1 MPFSAT
7 LDDFASAL
15 NAPASPPPANTRGRE
30 GAPDAKRFS
39 VYRNNV
45 AASLIQAMEARFPVV
60 RRLVGD
66 EFFRGLARAYTARH
80 KPATAVI
87 IHYGAGFAD
96 FIAAFEPARDLP
108 YLADV
113 ARLENAWV
121 EAYHSAE
128 AAPLTLEA
136 LAEIDPAHFAELKF
150 AFHPAVRLLRSDH
163 PAGSIW
169 AGHQGGGEVIAPKD
183 WIGEATLIARPHADV
198 LVRILPPSGYESA
211 AALRSGAT
219 LGEAHVATQRDDFD
233 AGAHLVGLIEAGA
246 IVRVSTGGK

>member
-1 MPFSAT
+1 MRFSET
-7 LDDFASAL
+7 LDSFAAAL
-15 NAPASPPPANTRGRE
+15 NAPASPPPAQTLGRE
-30 GAPDAKRFS
+30 GAPDARRFA

-45 AASLIQAMEARFPVV
+45 AVSLIAAMEARFPVV

-80 KPATAVI
+80 KPQTAVL

-121 EAYHSAE
+121 EASHSAE
-128 AAPLTLEA
+128 AEPADLTA
-136 LAEIDPAHFAELKF
+136 LARIDPEQFTELTF
-150 AFHPAVRLLRSDH
+150 AFHPAVQLLKSDH

-169 AGHQGGGEVIAPKD
+169 AGHQGAGAASAPAN
-183 WIGEATLIARPHADV
+183 WISEATLVTRPHADV
-198 LVRILPPSGYESA
+198 LVRILPPSGYEFA
-211 AALRSGAT
+211 VALKSGAT
-219 LGEAHVATQRDDFD
+219 LAEAHAAARRDGFD

-246 IVRVSTGGK
+246 ITNIRT

>member
-1 MPFSAT
+1 MFEAAISA
-7 LDDFASAL
+7 FARAL
-15 NAPASPPPANTRGRE
+15 TDPAAPPPEALSGSHPRGF
-30 GAPDAKRFS
+30 A

-45 AASLIQAMEARFPVV
+45 AVSLIAAMEARFPVV

-80 KPATAVI
+80 KPQTAVL

-128 AAPLTLEA
+128 AEPADLTA
-136 LAEIDPAHFAELKF
+136 LARIDPQQFTELTF
-150 AFHPAVRLLRSDH
+150 AFHPAVQLLKSDH

-169 AGHQGGGEVIAPKD
+169 AGHQGAGEATPPAN
-183 WIGEATLIARPHADV
+183 WIGEATLITRPHADV
-198 LVRILPPSGYESA
+198 LVRIVPPSGYEFA
-211 AALRSGAT
+211 VALKSGAT
-219 LGEAHVATQRDDFD
+219 LAEAHAAARRDDFD

-246 IVRVSTGGK
+246 ITNIRT